1 MFAGVTFVQEICR
14 EYLAQN
20 FVGTITALP
29 LYIHFVHVLSKI
41 YFLAMFGSFLMCSCI
56 MQRAFCTTPIL
67 WTAQAHV
74 ISRRS
79 FNKIPYDLLCSTIEC
94 PHLTV
99 DRFVV
104 SFLSVILWHDF
115 HYSPL

>member
-1 MFAGVTFVQEICR
+1 MFAGVTFVQEICQ

-29 LYIHFVHVLSKI
+29 LYIHFVHVLSK
-41 YFLAMFGSFLMCSCI
+41 YFLAMFGSFLICSCI
-56 MQRAFCTTPIL
+56 TQRAFCTTPIL
-67 WTAQAHV
+67 WTVQAHV

-99 DRFVV
+99 DRFVI
-104 SFLSVILWHDF
+104 SFLSVIL
-115 HYSPL
+115 